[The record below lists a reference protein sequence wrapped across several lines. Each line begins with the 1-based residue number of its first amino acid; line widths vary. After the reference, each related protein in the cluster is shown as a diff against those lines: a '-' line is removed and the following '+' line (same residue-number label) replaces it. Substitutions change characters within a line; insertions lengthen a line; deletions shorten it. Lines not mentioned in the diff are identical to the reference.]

1 MIVGVLESARYET
14 ARCRLAP
21 GEAILLYTDGLT
33 EAADRNDEFFGEQ
46 RLEALLKEKS
56 SSKVEQ
62 WVTSTHQ
69 AVRNFSAGV
78 PQADDITVMALRY
91 LG

>member
-1 MIVGVLESARYET
+1 MGVLESARYET

-21 GEAILLYTDGLT
+21 GEAILLYTDGVT
-33 EAADRNDEFFGEQ
+33 EAADPHDEFFGEK
-46 RLEALLKEKS
+46 RPEALLKEKS
-56 SSKVEQ
+56 SSKVERL
-62 WVTSTHQ
+62 VTHTHD

-78 PQADDITVMALRY
+78 QQADDITVMALRY